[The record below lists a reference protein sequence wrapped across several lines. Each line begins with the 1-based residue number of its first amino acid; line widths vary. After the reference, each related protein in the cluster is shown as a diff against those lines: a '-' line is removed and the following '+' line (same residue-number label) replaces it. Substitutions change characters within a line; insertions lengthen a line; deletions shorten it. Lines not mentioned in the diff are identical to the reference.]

1 MQTSWNDPR
10 AWRRRLLFLRG
21 GLVTALGLLYLVADL
36 QAASPI
42 PTVLALFWLALL
54 WLPSLLFL
62 ATRNRPD
69 RVQWLLLWI
78 EVLLDQLLFMALLHQ
93 LGGSSNPLA
102 FYLLLPVLIAAMSL
116 PLVASAIQ
124 TLIAIAGYGLT
135 LHWHL
140 VPTHDSHLHALT
152 HDMHPDHGLGMW
164 LAFTLVALL
173 LTLLGQLLRQAQQQT
188 LRSHST
194 ALALALQRE
203 RMYQVGATLADRAH
217 ELNTPL
223 STLLLLSEDLA
234 SRDELPADCREDLTQ
249 ISALSRRIAAL
260 LRPPGGDSATLDAPQ
275 PLSVLCQDLAATLKH
290 LAPSLTVT
298 WEGPF
303 DPLLHNGTTWQ
314 RVLANLGYNACDAG
328 ASRVLIACETSAGN
342 TIIQVS
348 DDGPRQQPSRNRA
361 DERNGMGIGLALV
374 ETSLA
379 ALGARLELDFDRRWT
394 QARITLTTPTQ
405 HAVTGQSRPPQNV
418 GETA

>member
-21 GLVTALGLLYLVADL
+21 GLVTALGMLYLVADL
-36 QAASPI
+36 QAASPV

-62 ATRNRPD
+62 ATRNRTG
-69 RVQWLLLWI
+69 RIQWLLLWAEI
-78 EVLLDQLLFMALLHQ
+78 LLDQLLFMALLHQ

-116 PLVASAIQ
+116 PLMASLMQ
-124 TLIAIAGYGLT
+124 TLVALAGYGLT

-140 VPTHDSHLHALT
+140 VPRHDTHLHALT
-152 HDMHPDHGLGMW
+152 HDMHPNHGLGMW

-188 LRSHST
+188 QRSHST
-194 ALALALQRE
+194 ALTLALQRE
-203 RMYQVGATLADRAH
+203 RMYQIGATLADRAH

-234 SRDELPADCREDLTQ
+234 SREELPADCREDLTQ

-260 LRPPGGDSATLDAPQ
+260 LRPPGSDNGALNTPQ
-275 PLSVLCQDLAATLKH
+275 PLSALCQDLAATLKH

-303 DPLLHNGTTWQ
+303 DPLLTDATTWQ

-328 ASRVLIACETSAGN
+328 AGRLLIACTTSANG
-342 TIIQVS
+342 TIIQIS
-348 DDGPRQQPSRNRA
+348 DDGPRQQTPQSRHA
-361 DERNGMGIGLALV
+361 GSNGMGIGLALV

-379 ALGARLELDFDRRWT
+379 ALGAELELDFDRRWT
-394 QARITLTTPTQ
+394 QARIILTAPVQQATTDKPVAPTD
-405 HAVTGQSRPPQNV
+405 
-418 GETA
+418 GEQA

>member
-62 ATRNRPD
+62 ATRNRPG

-116 PLVASAIQ
+116 PLMASMAQ
-124 TLIAIAGYGLT
+124 TLVAIAGYGLT

-140 VPTHDSHLHALT
+140 VPKHDTHLHALT

-188 LRSHST
+188 RRSHST
-194 ALALALQRE
+194 ALTLALQRE
-203 RMYQVGATLADRAH
+203 RMYQIGATLADRAH

-234 SRDELPADCREDLTQ
+234 SREELPADCREDLTQ
-249 ISALSRRIAAL
+249 ISVLSRRIAAL
-260 LRPPGGDSATLDAPQ
+260 LRPPGGDNTPVDAPQ
-275 PLSVLCQDLAATLKH
+275 PLSALCQDLAATLKH

-303 DPLLHNGTTWQ
+303 DPLLTNAATWQ

-328 ASRVLIACETSAGN
+328 ASKLLIACETSAGS

-348 DDGPRQQPSRNRA
+348 DDGPRQQAPQGKPGES
-361 DERNGMGIGLALV
+361 NGMGIGLALV

-379 ALGARLELDFDRRWT
+379 ALGAELDLNFDRRWT
-394 QARITLTTPTQ
+394 QARIILTTPVQ
-405 HAVTGQSRPPQNV
+405 HAATARSRPSPTDGDQ
-418 GETA
+418 A